1 MKVPFFAVSR
11 HRLAV
16 DGTGVTTLACL
27 HGCPLRCKYCIN
39 RQCWDHSGI
48 RRTMDE
54 TELLSE
60 TMVDDLYFKATG
72 GGICFGGGEPLLHSA
87 FIDAFCRLRPK
98 EWNIYLETSLHV
110 ARHHLEQVAP
120 WVHHYYVDIKDMDA
134 EVYRQYTGNDNRLVV
149 DNLQWLAR
157 QQMQHMVT
165 IRLPLITSYN
175 TESGRMASRRQL
187 EAMGFRDFD
196 LFDYIIPIE

>member
-1 MKVPFFAVSR
+1 
-11 HRLAV
+11 
-16 DGTGVTTLACL
+16 
-27 HGCPLRCKYCIN
+27 
-39 RQCWDHSGI
+39 
-48 RRTMDE
+48 MDE

-134 EVYRQYTGNDNRLVV
+134 EVYRQYTGSDNRQVV

-157 QQMQHMVT
+157 RQMQHMVT
-165 IRLPLITSYN
+165 IRLPLITGYN